1 MSKRTFPIAIFTT
14 FGLLQAD
21 RPQNTHS
28 CFLPLCTHV
37 LSSSCSQ
44 GGTSSQHSDTT
55 WKAVKQELLEVFLCA
70 ITTWSI
76 FQLKQVFD
84 LNHILWNWKARSDQ
98 NLATLLVSI
107 TIAETISLWFQAL
120 KSLFRKYSGFKNC
133 NRKCLCLCAFI
144 GNTFPAGWNLRPQVL
159 GFIFLFQT
167 VTYFINGH
175 SYGMKPKG
183 SLTHVKIS
191 R

>member
-14 FGLLQAD
+14 FGLLQLD
-21 RPQNTHS
+21 RPQSTYS
-28 CFLPLCTHV
+28 CFILSCSRV

-44 GGTSSQHSDTT
+44 GGTSSQHSDIT

-98 NLATLLVSI
+98 NLATLSVSI
-107 TIAETISLWFQAL
+107 TTAETISLWFQAL

-133 NRKCLCLCAFI
+133 NRKCSCLCAFI
-144 GNTFPAGWNLRPQVL
+144 GNAYPAGWNLRPQGL
-159 GFIFLFQT
+159 GFFLFQT
-167 VTYFINGH
+167 VTYFTNGH
-175 SYGMKPKG
+175 SYGTRPKG
-183 SLTHVKIS
+183 SLTHIKIS